1 MAEGSCEIT
10 TVASEDSYYE
20 SASDT
25 ISISVSKASTSLV
38 LSASIID
45 AKQGEV
51 VTYTASLEVAGA
63 EPDFQSKPMSMK
75 PAQENQNANSKA
87 DGRGWMVG
95 PSVKRNMKIEDKQ
108 VETMFGVSGVYNF
121 GMSGA
126 GASSSLGEDSL
137 RARFDAGL
145 SVVGLDGKTIQLSG

>member
-1 MAEGSCEIT
+1 
-10 TVASEDSYYE
+10 
-20 SASDT
+20 
-25 ISISVSKASTSLV
+25 
-38 LSASIID
+38 
-45 AKQGEV
+45 
-51 VTYTASLEVAGA
+51 
-63 EPDFQSKPMSMK
+63 MK

-95 PSVKRNMKIEDKQ
+95 PSVKRNMKFEDKQ
-108 VETMFGVSGVYNF
+108 VETLFGVSGVYNF

-145 SVVGLDGKTIQLSG
+145 SVVGLDGKTIQLSGYYDGVGVDDYSSYGGSLKLIVPIQ